1 MADLL
6 KQLSDRTVTL
16 VPQQAGS
23 GECWR
28 PAGHPLLAISFVAAP
43 QPRGALRELD
53 ARLTTPPRWSW
64 AGNAEHSPVG
74 GFHE

>member
-16 VPQQAGS
+16 VRHQAGS

-28 PAGHPLLAISFVAAP
+28 PAVYPLVAISFVAAP
-43 QPRGALRELD
+43 QPRRALRELD
-53 ARLTTPPRWSW
+53 ARLTSPRWSW
-64 AGNAEHSPVG
+64 AENAGHSPVG
-74 GFHE
+74 GSHE